1 MSLNTKKYFIKETFN
16 SIKRN
21 QLMSFASVSTVALSL
36 LVLGLFLIM
45 VLNANNLAGYLESQ
59 VQVTVYMS
67 DTAKGP
73 ALTAAEK
80 TLKEMPG
87 VVKVTAVTKNQ
98 ALDRFKT
105 RLGDQKDL
113 LDALGSENPFPASF
127 DVQVDTPQRIAQIVP
142 GIEKI
147 PGVET
152 AKFGREVVEHMFQL
166 TKILRI
172 GGLLLVLLLAV
183 ATLFIISNTIRIT
196 VFARR
201 REVSIMKY
209 VGATNW
215 FIRWPFLLE
224 GMFMGF
230 AGSVIA
236 SVFLIQIYLTLQNKI
251 YTTLAFFPL
260 LSSWP
265 FLGYLTLLLIVSGT
279 LIGAAG
285 SSISLRKFLEV

>member
-1 MSLNTKKYFIKETFN
+1 MSLNTKKYFVKETFN

-59 VQVTVYMS
+59 VQVTVYME
-67 DTAKGP
+67 DGAKSET
-73 ALTAAEK
+73 LTAAEK
-80 TLKEMPG
+80 TLKELPG

-98 ALDRFKT
+98 ALDRFKQ

-113 LDALGSENPFPASF
+113 LEALGTENPFPASF
-127 DVQVDTPQRIAQIVP
+127 DVQVDNPQRISQIVP
-142 GIEKI
+142 SIEKM

-166 TKILRI
+166 TRILRL
-172 GGLLLVLLLAV
+172 GGLVLVIFLAV

-230 AGSVIA
+230 IGAVIA

-260 LSSWP
+260 LGTWP
-265 FLGYLTLLLIVSGT
+265 FLGYLTLFLVVSGT

-285 SSISLRKFLEV
+285 SSISLRKFLDV

>member
-80 TLKEMPG
+80 TLREMPG
-87 VVKVTAVTKNQ
+87 VVKVTAVTKEQ

-127 DVQVDTPQRIAQIVP
+127 DVQVDAPQRIAQIVP

-172 GGLLLVLLLAV
+172 GGLLLVILLAV

-236 SVFLIQIYLTLQNKI
+236 SIFLIQIYLTLQNKI